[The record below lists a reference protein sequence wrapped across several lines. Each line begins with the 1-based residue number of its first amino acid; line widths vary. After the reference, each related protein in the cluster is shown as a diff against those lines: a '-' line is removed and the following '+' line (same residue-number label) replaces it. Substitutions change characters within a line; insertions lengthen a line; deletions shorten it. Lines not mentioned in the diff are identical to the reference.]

1 MFRYSNTLLRGLK
14 IKKINRNSKLF
25 VNKENNTTK
34 PVKKEKEYKNYK
46 MIKRSWVIGDE
57 EKIKK
62 TWAV

>member
-25 VNKENNTTK
+25 VNKDI
-34 PVKKEKEYKNYK
+34 KKEKEYKNYK

-62 TWAV
+62 TWAVK